1 MTYTRGIRKDCLFCT
16 GVSQWSHLQRLGPKP
31 GAGLLLCLASFPG
44 NFLLAT
50 HVGGIAGSQGE
61 KGEGHYQLHYMGSW
75 LMQEAIK
82 ITEAKSM

>member
-82 ITEAKSM
+82 IIEAKSM